1 MDGLSNRDI
10 NVSIVFHM
18 MSYMLY
24 PLYGIIVYDVDPMI
38 PPMNIYIY
46 IYIPYSNDIP
56 HCSYIIHPYLFH
68 PVISVIIVYSIY
80 SQHPEVTTTNFVDR
94 SVNAKSCD
102 GGSDGFVHR
111 ALANGM

>member
-46 IYIPYSNDIP
+46 HIPMIFHIVPILS
-56 HCSYIIHPYLFH
+56 IHTF
-68 PVISVIIVYSIY
+68 SI
-80 SQHPEVTTTNFVDR
+80 H
-94 SVNAKSCD
+94 
-102 GGSDGFVHR
+102 
-111 ALANGM
+111 